1 MGCTSPTTF
10 KQGASGAKA
19 HRFPQ
24 VAPQDR
30 RSSQN
35 RPCFLLPA
43 SKGQRA
49 TRQHEELSRGW
60 RSCYHFQRS
69 EAIRIG
75 QKQAKARPFIR
86 RRRWAAHYATGRM
99 HVRGSTIAFGI
110 EPASAS
116 ALPATPEPSDI
127 VTPSESVTPAG
138 ETLSNI
144 LTDDAGYRT
153 RAVVTNM
160 QVSTTSDVA
169 NQKPGRAEVT
179 VQLSADAVLT
189 NLTPKH
195 NVTSSGTLGV
205 LPAWKRKSPP
215 CAASVRQAARS
226 SFEAI
231 TIGGANQ
238 WNDEATEFCVLRGLW
253 AAPGKNGALE
263 PNESRS
269 LALAQNLASAS
280 GGYPPERVQVPEEN
294 LERVEAALNKP
305 DFWIMMRYIG
315 DYDVTNADGVCRDSS
330 GAIAVVATTAGGKGL
345 CSRIVTDGTR

>member
-1 MGCTSPTTF
+1 MKSSVERGATTTISSEARRSASARSRPGLGGLAIVAGGLSIVLLAGCTSAAAP
-10 KQGASGAKA
+10 S
-19 HRFPQ
+19 PSESSIQ
-24 VAPQDR
+24 VSP
-30 RSSQN
+30 
-35 RPCFLLPA
+35 
-43 SKGQRA
+43 
-49 TRQHEELSRGW
+49 
-60 RSCYHFQRS
+60 
-69 EAIRIG
+69 
-75 QKQAKARPFIR
+75 
-86 RRRWAAHYATGRM
+86 
-99 HVRGSTIAFGI
+99 
-110 EPASAS
+110 S
-116 ALPATPEPSDI
+116 ALPATPEPSDMA
-127 VTPSESVTPAG
+127 TPSESVPVAG
-138 ETLSNI
+138 EKLSNV

-153 RAVVTNM
+153 RVVVTNM

-189 NLTPKH
+189 NLAPKH
-195 NVTSSGTLGV
+195 NVTSSDILGV